1 MCDKD
6 RDSLRVE
13 FNTVYYIAKHEK
25 VFTDYPNLLELQE
38 QEKNNVQGI
47 DRNYIT
53 DCATGVFNVIGN
65 SIKIDMK
72 RELKSLRFYS
82 ILSDGRTDS
91 GKIKEELVYVINLI
105 FISLDRV

>member
-6 RDSLRVE
+6 RDSLRVK

-38 QEKNNVQGI
+38 KNNVQGI
-47 DRNYIT
+47 GRNYIT
-53 DCATGVFNVIGN
+53 DCAAGVFNVIGN

-72 RELKSLRFYS
+72 TELKSLRFYPV
-82 ILSDGRTDS
+82 LSDGGTDS
-91 GKIKEELVYVINLI
+91 GNIEEELVYVINLI